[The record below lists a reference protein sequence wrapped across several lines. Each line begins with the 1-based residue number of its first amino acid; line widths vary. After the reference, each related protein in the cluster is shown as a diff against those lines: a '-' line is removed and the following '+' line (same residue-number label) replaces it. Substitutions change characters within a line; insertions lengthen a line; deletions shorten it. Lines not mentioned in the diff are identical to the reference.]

1 MAKGS
6 QNGVLKGKRG
16 NTVFFKIANSNNKE
30 KQGSREYVAEVANP
44 MTVPQA
50 TQRVKMTPAI
60 RFYSAFKED
69 CLDHSF
75 EGVKY
80 GGQSMRHFMKK
91 AFELQTGWPFAQKG
105 LAVALPAE
113 YLMSQGSLNPIWYEF
128 DSSNNF
134 VCENLA
140 MIDGTLGAWAQS
152 VIDASHGTIQNG
164 DQITIITLEGDNI
177 MAPWP
182 KTVRVVL
189 DTTATGSAET
199 ALSEMGIN
207 ITPDG
212 VINPSGTGFSIFGG
226 AVILSRPE
234 IAQTTGALTWKRS
247 TQRMAVN
254 FGNRDVASLFTQ
266 AAYNAAVRSYTKSG
280 NREIQ
285 SGYYLNQ
292 GKRNAAGLN
301 IPDAPIPENL
311 PMQIDVTYTAEWID
325 GSDHDSWGSGD
336 VNLKEGSDGNEFD
349 AFFSSEEELDLSLC
363 NLVHVEN
370 GQNITTNKVLQ
381 ADGSVKL
388 SFYLR
393 AVPSGN
399 HIVANYN
406 GHTLTGKL
414 QINYMVNP

>member
-91 AFELQTGWPFAQKG
+91 AFELQTGWPFARKG
-105 LAVALPAE
+105 LAVALPGE
-113 YLMSQGSLNPIWYEF
+113 YLMSQGSLNPIQYKF

-134 VCENLA
+134 VCEVLSV
-140 MIDGTLGAWAQS
+140 DHGTLGEWAQS
-152 VIDASHGTIQNG
+152 VIDASHGSIQNG
-164 DQITIITLEGDNI
+164 DQITIITLEGDYYL
-177 MAPWP
+177 APLP

-189 DTTATGSAET
+189 DTTATADAET
-199 ALSEMGIN
+199 ALGELGIN
-207 ITPDG
+207 ISPDG
-212 VINPSGTGFSIFGG
+212 YIQPSSEDFTIYGG
-226 AVILSRPE
+226 AIILSRPDV
-234 IAQTTGALTWKRS
+234 AQTNGALTWKRS

-254 FGNRDVASLFTQ
+254 YGHRDVAYLFTQ
-266 AAYNAAVRSYTKSG
+266 TAYNSAVRSYTKAG
-280 NREIQ
+280 NRDIQ
-285 SGYYLNQ
+285 SDYYLNQ
-292 GKRNAAGLN
+292 GKRNVADLN
-301 IPDAPIPENL
+301 IPDAPIPEDL
-311 PMQIDVTYTAEWID
+311 PLLVDVTYTAEWID
-325 GSDHDSWGSGD
+325 GSDHDTWGSGD
-336 VNLKEGSDGNEFD
+336 VDLREGSDGNEFE

-363 NLVHVEN
+363 NLVQVEN
-370 GQNITTNKVLQ
+370 GQNITTNKVMQ

-399 HIVANYN
+399 HIVAKYDGN
-406 GHTLTGKL
+406 TLTGKL

>member
-50 TQRVKMTPAI
+50 AQRVKMTPAI
-60 RFYSAFKED
+60 RFYSAFRED

-75 EGVKY
+75 EGIKY

-113 YLMSQGSLNPIWYEF
+113 YLMSQGSLNPIQYAF
-128 DSSNNF
+128 DGSNNF
-134 VCENLA
+134 VCEVLG
-140 MIDGTLGAWAQS
+140 MDDVTLGEWAQS
-152 VIDASHGTIQNG
+152 VIDASRGTIQNG

-189 DTTATGSAET
+189 DTTATGEAEQ
-199 ALSEMGIN
+199 ALSAMGIN
-207 ITPDG
+207 ISPDG
-212 VINPSGTGFSIFGG
+212 VIAASSKDFTIYGG

-254 FGNRDVASLFTQ
+254 YGNREVASLFTQ

-280 NREIQ
+280 NRDIQ
-285 SGYYLNQ
+285 SDYYLNQ

-301 IPDAPIPENL
+301 IPDAPVNIPFALGVTPQSHNDESWVYGKFFATMRDTKGKVYLIANAGSNNNVDIYGYDNQGNTDTISNNL
-311 PMQIDVTYTAEWID
+311 YLITQPSTKSAEDAGWLAVKAQYDGVLTTAEAEALAAAN
-325 GSDHDSWGSGD
+325 GVT
-336 VNLKEGSDGNEFD
+336 VNF
-349 AFFSSEEELDLSLC
+349 
-363 NLVHVEN
+363 
-370 GQNITTNKVLQ
+370 TTG
-381 ADGSVKL
+381 A
-388 SFYLR
+388 
-393 AVPSGN
+393 
-399 HIVANYN
+399 
-406 GHTLTGKL
+406 
-414 QINYMVNP
+414 

>member
-105 LAVALPAE
+105 LAVALPGE
-113 YLMSQGSLNPIWYEF
+113 YLMSQGSLQNIQYEF
-128 DSSNNF
+128 DSDNNF
-134 VCENLA
+134 VCEILA
-140 MIDGTLGAWAQS
+140 MVDGTLGAWAQS

-177 MAPWP
+177 MAPLP

-199 ALSEMGIN
+199 ALSEMGIS
-207 ITPDG
+207 ISPDG
-212 VINPSGTGFSIFGG
+212 VISASSQDFTIYGG
-226 AVILSRPE
+226 AIILSRPD
-234 IAQTTGALTWKRS
+234 IAQTNGALTWKRS

-254 FGNRDVASLFTQ
+254 YGHRDVAYLFTQ
-266 AAYNAAVRSYTKSG
+266 AAYNSAVRSYTKAG
-280 NREIQ
+280 NRDIQ
-285 SGYYLNQ
+285 SDYYLNQ
-292 GKRNAAGLN
+292 GKRNAADLN
-301 IPDAPIPENL
+301 IPDAPIPEDMPAL
-311 PMQIDVTYTAEWID
+311 IGVTYTADWAQIVDGEWGRESMNLPAATNED
-325 GSDHDSWGSGD
+325 QLDVKFKSD
-336 VNLKEGSDGNEFD
+336 
-349 AFFSSEEELDLSLC
+349 EELDLSLC
-363 NLVHVEN
+363 NIFNVTSGANVV
-370 GQNITTNKVLQ
+370 TNKVMN
-381 ADGSVKL
+381 ADGSVL
-388 SFYLR
+388 VTFTLGR
-393 AVPSGN
+393 VTSGSKV
-399 HIVANYN
+399 IAKYDDK
-406 GHTLTGKL
+406 TLTGEMT
-414 QINYMVNP
+414 ITWDENP

>member
-113 YLMSQGSLNPIWYEF
+113 YLMSQGSLNPIKYEF
-128 DSSNNF
+128 DSDNNF
-134 VCENLA
+134 VCEILA
-140 MIDGTLGAWAQS
+140 IVDGTIGEWAQS
-152 VIDASHGTIQNG
+152 VIDASRGTIQNG

-182 KTVRVVL
+182 KVVRVVL
-189 DTTATGSAET
+189 DTTATGKAEDK
-199 ALSEMGIN
+199 LGEMGIN
-207 ITPDG
+207 VSPDG
-212 VINPSGTGFSIFGG
+212 VINPSGTGFSIYGG
-226 AVILSRPE
+226 CVILSRPE
-234 IAQTTGALTWKRS
+234 ISQTTGALTWKRS

-254 FGNRDVASLFTQ
+254 YGNREVASLFTQ
-266 AAYNAAVRSYTKSG
+266 AAYNAAVRSFTKSG
-280 NREIQ
+280 NRDIQ
-285 SGYYLNQ
+285 SDYYLNQ
-292 GKRNAAGLN
+292 GKKKASDII
-301 IPDAPIPENL
+301 IPDAPVNIPFALGVTPQSHNEDSWVYGKFFATMRDTKGKVYLIADAGTNENVDIYGYDNQGNTDDISTAL
-311 PMQIDVTYTAEWID
+311 YLITQPSKKSAEDAGWLAVKAQYDGVLTTAEAEALAAAN
-325 GSDHDSWGSGD
+325 GVT
-336 VNLKEGSDGNEFD
+336 VNF
-349 AFFSSEEELDLSLC
+349 
-363 NLVHVEN
+363 
-370 GQNITTNKVLQ
+370 TTG
-381 ADGSVKL
+381 A
-388 SFYLR
+388 
-393 AVPSGN
+393 
-399 HIVANYN
+399 
-406 GHTLTGKL
+406 
-414 QINYMVNP
+414 

>member
-75 EGVKY
+75 EGIKY

-113 YLMSQGSLNPIWYEF
+113 YLMSQGSLNPIQYAF
-128 DSSNNF
+128 DSDNNF
-134 VCENLA
+134 VCEVLA
-140 MIDGTLGAWAQS
+140 TVDGTMGDWAKS
-152 VIDASHGTIQNG
+152 VIEASHGTIQNG
-164 DQITIITLEGDNI
+164 DQITIITLEGNNI

-182 KTVRVVL
+182 KVVRVVL
-189 DTTATGSAET
+189 DTASTEEAEGTLSA
-199 ALSEMGIN
+199 LGID
-207 ITPDG
+207 ISPDG
-212 VINPSGTGFSIFGG
+212 VIGAQIFGNTIYGG
-226 AVILSRPE
+226 AIIVSRPE
-234 IAQTTGALTWKRS
+234 VAQTTGALTWKRS

-254 FGNRDVASLFTQ
+254 YGNREVASLFTQ
-266 AAYNAAVRSYTKSG
+266 AAYSAAVRSYTKSG
-280 NREIQ
+280 NRDIQ
-285 SGYYLNQ
+285 SDYYLNQ

-301 IPDAPIPENL
+301 IPDAPVNIPFAL
-311 PMQIDVTYTAEWID
+311 GVTPQSKNEDSWVYGKFFATMRDTKGKVYLIADAGSNNNVDIYGYDNQGNTDKISNKLYLITQPSTKSAEDAGWLAVKDQYDGVLTTAEAEA
-325 GSDHDSWGSGD
+325 
-336 VNLKEGSDGNEFD
+336 L
-349 AFFSSEEELDLSLC
+349 AAA
-363 NLVHVEN
+363 N
-370 GQNITTNKVLQ
+370 GVAVTFTTG
-381 ADGSVKL
+381 A
-388 SFYLR
+388 
-393 AVPSGN
+393 
-399 HIVANYN
+399 
-406 GHTLTGKL
+406 
-414 QINYMVNP
+414 

>member
-75 EGVKY
+75 EGIKY

-113 YLMSQGSLNPIWYEF
+113 YLMSQGSLNPIQYEF
-128 DSSNNF
+128 DDNNEF
-134 VCENLA
+134 LCEILSVD
-140 MIDGTLGAWAQS
+140 DGTLGEWAQS

-189 DTTATGSAET
+189 DTTATTSAET
-199 ALSEMGIN
+199 ALNELGIN
-207 ITPDG
+207 ISPDG
-212 VINPSGTGFSIFGG
+212 FIKPSSKDFTIYGG
-226 AVILSRPE
+226 CVILSRPE

-254 FGNRDVASLFTQ
+254 YGNREVASLFTQ
-266 AAYNAAVRSYTKSG
+266 ATYNAAVRSYTKSG
-280 NREIQ
+280 NRDYQ
-285 SGYYLNQ
+285 SDYYLNQ
-292 GKRNAAGLN
+292 GKRKAAGMN
-301 IPDAPIPENL
+301 IPDAPVNL
-311 PMQIDVTYTAEWID
+311 PFALGVTPQSLNEDSWVYGKYFATMRDTKGKVYLIADAGTNNNVDIYGYDNQGNTDTIRTSLYLITQPSTKSDEDAGWLAVKAQYDGVLTTAEAKA
-325 GSDHDSWGSGD
+325 
-336 VNLKEGSDGNEFD
+336 LAD
-349 AFFSSEEELDLSLC
+349 A
-363 NLVHVEN
+363 N
-370 GQNITTNKVLQ
+370 GVSVTFTTG
-381 ADGSVKL
+381 A
-388 SFYLR
+388 
-393 AVPSGN
+393 
-399 HIVANYN
+399 
-406 GHTLTGKL
+406 
-414 QINYMVNP
+414 

>member
-6 QNGVLKGKRG
+6 QNGVLKGKKG

-80 GGQSMRHFMKK
+80 GAQSMRHFIQK
-91 AFELQTGWPFAQKG
+91 AFALKTGWPFAQKG
-105 LAVALPAE
+105 LDVALPAE
-113 YLMSQGSLNPIWYEF
+113 YLMSQGSLNPIQYEF
-128 DSSNNF
+128 DSDNAF
-134 VCENLA
+134 VCEVLA
-140 MIDGTLGAWAQS
+140 MVDGTLGKWAQS

-164 DQITIITLEGDNI
+164 DQITIITLEGENI
-177 MAPWP
+177 LAPWP

-189 DTTATGSAET
+189 DTTATEEAED
-199 ALSEMGIN
+199 ALLAMGIN
-207 ITPDG
+207 ISSDG
-212 VINPSGTGFSIFGG
+212 VIAASTSDFTIYGG
-226 AVILSRPE
+226 AVILSRPY
-234 IAQTTGALTWKRS
+234 IAQTTGALIWKRS

-254 FGNRDVASLFTQ
+254 YGNRDVASLFTQ
-266 AAYNAAVRSYTKSG
+266 AAYNAAVRSFTKSG
-280 NREIQ
+280 SRDIQ
-285 SGYYLNQ
+285 SDYYLNK
-292 GKRNAAGLN
+292 GKRNAAELN

-311 PMQIDVTYTAEWID
+311 PMQVDVTYTAEWVD
-325 GSDHDSWGSGD
+325 GSDHDTWGRGD
-336 VNLKEGSDGNEFD
+336 VNLPEGSNGNEFE

-370 GQNITTNKVLQ
+370 GQNIKTNKVMQ

-414 QINYMVNP
+414 QINYIVNP

>member
-16 NTVFFKIANSNNKE
+16 NTVFFKISNSNNKE

-75 EGVKY
+75 EGIKY

-91 AFELQTGWPFAQKG
+91 AFELQTGWPFARKG

-113 YLMSQGSLNPIWYEF
+113 YLMSQGSLNPLQYEF

-134 VCENLA
+134 VCEVLA
-140 MIDGTLGAWAQS
+140 MVDGTLGEWAQS

-189 DTTATGSAET
+189 DTTATGEAKA
-199 ALSEMGIN
+199 ALLAMGIN
-207 ITPDG
+207 ISPDG
-212 VINPSGTGFSIFGG
+212 YIAASSEDFTIYGG

-254 FGNRDVASLFTQ
+254 YGNRDVASLFTQ
-266 AAYNAAVRSYTKSG
+266 AAYNAAVRSFTKSG
-280 NREIQ
+280 NRDIQ
-285 SGYYLNQ
+285 SDYYLNQ
-292 GKRNAAGLN
+292 GKRKAAGMN
-301 IPDAPIPENL
+301 IPDAPVILPFALGVTPQSRNEDSWVYGKFFATMRDTNGKVYLIADAGTNNNVDIYGYDNQGNTDTVSNNL
-311 PMQIDVTYTAEWID
+311 YLITQPSKKSAEDAGWLAVKAQYDGVLTTAEAKALAAAN
-325 GSDHDSWGSGD
+325 GVT
-336 VNLKEGSDGNEFD
+336 VNF
-349 AFFSSEEELDLSLC
+349 
-363 NLVHVEN
+363 
-370 GQNITTNKVLQ
+370 TTG
-381 ADGSVKL
+381 A
-388 SFYLR
+388 
-393 AVPSGN
+393 
-399 HIVANYN
+399 
-406 GHTLTGKL
+406 
-414 QINYMVNP
+414 

>member
-75 EGVKY
+75 EGIKY

-113 YLMSQGSLNPIWYEF
+113 YLMSQGSLNPIPYEF
-128 DSSNNF
+128 DSDNNF
-134 VCENLA
+134 VCDVLA
-140 MIDGTLGAWAQS
+140 MVDGTLGAWAQS
-152 VIDASHGTIQNG
+152 VIDVSHGTIQNG

-189 DTTATGSAET
+189 DTTATAEAEQ

-207 ITPDG
+207 ISPDG
-212 VINPSGTGFSIFGG
+212 VIAASSTDFAIYGG

-254 FGNRDVASLFTQ
+254 YGNREVASLFTQ
-266 AAYNAAVRSYTKSG
+266 AAYSAAVRSYTKSG
-280 NREIQ
+280 NRDIQ
-285 SGYYLNQ
+285 SDYYLNQ
-292 GKRNAAGLN
+292 GKRNVAGLN
-301 IPDAPIPENL
+301 IPDAPVNIPFALGVTPQIHNEDSWVHGKFFATMRDTKGKVYLIADAGANDNVDIYGYDNQGNTDVISNNL
-311 PMQIDVTYTAEWID
+311 YLITQPASKPADNAGWLAVKAQYDGVLTTAEAEALAAAN
-325 GSDHDSWGSGD
+325 GVT
-336 VNLKEGSDGNEFD
+336 VNF
-349 AFFSSEEELDLSLC
+349 
-363 NLVHVEN
+363 
-370 GQNITTNKVLQ
+370 TTG
-381 ADGSVKL
+381 A
-388 SFYLR
+388 
-393 AVPSGN
+393 
-399 HIVANYN
+399 
-406 GHTLTGKL
+406 
-414 QINYMVNP
+414 

>member
-75 EGVKY
+75 EGIKY

-113 YLMSQGSLNPIWYEF
+113 YLMSQGSLNPIQYEF
-128 DSSNNF
+128 DSDNAF
-134 VCENLA
+134 VCEVLA
-140 MIDGTLGAWAQS
+140 MVDGTLAAWAQS
-152 VIDASHGTIQNG
+152 VIDASRGTIQNG

-182 KTVRVVL
+182 KTVRVIL
-189 DTTATGSAET
+189 DTTATEEAEK
-199 ALSEMGIN
+199 ALSEMGIS
-207 ITPDG
+207 ISPDG
-212 VINPSGTGFSIFGG
+212 VIAASSKDFTIYGG

-254 FGNRDVASLFTQ
+254 YGNREVASLFTQ
-266 AAYNAAVRSYTKSG
+266 AAYSAAVRSYTKSG
-280 NREIQ
+280 NRDIQ
-285 SGYYLNQ
+285 SDYYLNQ
-292 GKRNAAGLN
+292 GKRNVAGLN
-301 IPDAPIPENL
+301 IPDAPIPEEAY
-311 PMQIDVTYTAEWID
+311 PIEVSYTAPWASATDQPWGENIID
-325 GSDHDSWGSGD
+325 LPSGTASS
-336 VNLKEGSDGNEFD
+336 VLKVKFTSKKTLELNQCALFNLTEQEG
-349 AFFSSEEELDLSLC
+349 AR
-363 NLVHVEN
+363 
-370 GQNITTNKVLQ
+370 TTGVILE
-381 ADGSVKL
+381 DGSVEL
-388 SFYLR
+388 SLTIGDI
-393 AVPSGN
+393 GN
-399 HIVANYN
+399 ADNICAQYEGRN
-406 GHTLTGKL
+406 LTGRMI
-414 QINYMVNP
+414 INNG

>member
-75 EGVKY
+75 EGIKY

-113 YLMSQGSLNPIWYEF
+113 YLMSQGSLNPIQYEF

-134 VCENLA
+134 VCEDLA

-152 VIDASHGTIQNG
+152 VINASHGTIQNG
-164 DQITIITLEGDNI
+164 DQITIITLEGVFV

-189 DTTATGSAET
+189 DTTATASAET

-212 VINPSGTGFSIFGG
+212 VINPSGEGFSIFGG
-226 AVILSRPE
+226 CIILSRPE

-254 FGNRDVASLFTQ
+254 YGNREVASLFTQ
-266 AAYNAAVRSYTKSG
+266 AAYNAAVRSFTKSG
-280 NREIQ
+280 NRDIQ
-285 SGYYLNQ
+285 SDYYLNQ
-292 GKRNAAGLN
+292 GKRNAAGMN

-325 GSDHDSWGSGD
+325 GSDHDTWGSGD
-336 VNLKEGSDGNEFD
+336 VNLKEGSDGNEFE

-370 GQNITTNKVLQ
+370 GQNVTTNKVMQ

-393 AVPSGN
+393 AVPSGD

>member
-75 EGVKY
+75 EGIKY

-105 LAVALPAE
+105 LAVALPGE
-113 YLMSQGSLNPIWYEF
+113 YLMSQGSLQPIQYEF
-128 DSSNNF
+128 DSDNAF
-134 VCENLA
+134 VCEVLA
-140 MIDGTLGAWAQS
+140 MVDGSLGEWAQS

-189 DTTATGSAET
+189 DTTATGDAEE
-199 ALSEMGIN
+199 ALGEMGID
-207 ITPDG
+207 ISPDG
-212 VINPSGTGFSIFGG
+212 VISASSSDFDIYGG

-254 FGNRDVASLFTQ
+254 YGNRDVASLFTQ
-266 AAYNAAVRSYTKSG
+266 AAYSAAVRSFTKSS
-280 NREIQ
+280 NRDIQ
-285 SGYYLNQ
+285 SDYYLNQ
-292 GKRNAAGLN
+292 GKRNAAGMN
-301 IPDAPIPENL
+301 IPDAPVNIPFALGVTPQSHNEDSWVYGKFFATMRDTKGKVYLIANAGTNNNVDIYGYDN
-311 PMQIDVTYTAEWID
+311 QGNTDVIANDLYLITQPSTKSAEDAGWLAVKAQYDGVLTTAEAEALAAAN
-325 GSDHDSWGSGD
+325 GVT
-336 VNLKEGSDGNEFD
+336 VNF
-349 AFFSSEEELDLSLC
+349 
-363 NLVHVEN
+363 
-370 GQNITTNKVLQ
+370 TTG
-381 ADGSVKL
+381 A
-388 SFYLR
+388 
-393 AVPSGN
+393 
-399 HIVANYN
+399 
-406 GHTLTGKL
+406 
-414 QINYMVNP
+414 

>member
-75 EGVKY
+75 EGIKY

-113 YLMSQGSLNPIWYEF
+113 YLMSQGSLNPIQYEF
-128 DSSNNF
+128 DSDNAF
-134 VCENLA
+134 VCEVLA
-140 MIDGTLGAWAQS
+140 MVDGTLGEWAQS

-189 DTTATGSAET
+189 DTTATAEAEA

-207 ITPDG
+207 ISPDG
-212 VINPSGTGFSIFGG
+212 VIAASSQDFTIYGG

-254 FGNRDVASLFTQ
+254 YGNRDVASLFTQ
-266 AAYNAAVRSYTKSG
+266 AAYNSAVRSYTKAG
-280 NREIQ
+280 NRDIQ
-285 SGYYLNQ
+285 SDYYLNQ

-301 IPDAPIPENL
+301 IPDAPIPEDMPL
-311 PMQIDVTYTAEWID
+311 AIDVTYSAEWID
-325 GSDHDSWGSGD
+325 DSENIPWGSED
-336 VNLKEGSDGNEFD
+336 VVLPEGSDGNQFQAD
-349 AFFSSEEELDLSLC
+349 FSSDEELDLSLC
-363 NLVHVEN
+363 AIKNVTTGLNV
-370 GQNITTNKVLQ
+370 QTNKIMQ
-381 ADGSVKL
+381 ADGSVRVTFLLNK
-388 SFYLR
+388 
-393 AVPSGN
+393 VQSGSQ
-399 HIVANYN
+399 IVASYD
-406 GHTLTGKL
+406 GRILSGK
-414 QINYMVNP
+414 ITITYMVNP

>member
-113 YLMSQGSLNPIWYEF
+113 YLMSQGSLNPIQYEF
-128 DSSNNF
+128 DSDNAF
-134 VCENLA
+134 VCDVLA
-140 MIDGTLGAWAQS
+140 MVDGTLGEWAQS

-189 DTTATGSAET
+189 DTTATEEAGE
-199 ALSEMGIN
+199 ALLAMGIN
-207 ITPDG
+207 ISPDG
-212 VINPSGTGFSIFGG
+212 VFSASSQDFTIYGG

-254 FGNRDVASLFTQ
+254 YGNREVASLFTQ

-280 NREIQ
+280 NRDIQ
-285 SGYYLNQ
+285 SDYYLNQ
-292 GKRNAAGLN
+292 GKRNAAGMN
-301 IPDAPIPENL
+301 IPDAPVNIPFALGVTPQSHNDDSWVYGKFFATMRDTKGKVYLIANAGTNNNVDIYGYDNQGNTDTISNNL
-311 PMQIDVTYTAEWID
+311 YLITQPSTKSAEDAGWLAVKAQYDGVLTTAEAEALAAAN
-325 GSDHDSWGSGD
+325 GVT
-336 VNLKEGSDGNEFD
+336 VNF
-349 AFFSSEEELDLSLC
+349 
-363 NLVHVEN
+363 
-370 GQNITTNKVLQ
+370 TTG
-381 ADGSVKL
+381 A
-388 SFYLR
+388 
-393 AVPSGN
+393 
-399 HIVANYN
+399 
-406 GHTLTGKL
+406 
-414 QINYMVNP
+414 

>member
-75 EGVKY
+75 EGIKY

-105 LAVALPAE
+105 LAVALPGE
-113 YLMSQGSLNPIWYEF
+113 YLMSKGSLNPIQFEF
-128 DSSNNF
+128 DSDNAF
-134 VCENLA
+134 VCDVLA
-140 MIDGTLGAWAQS
+140 MVDGTLGEWAQS

-199 ALSEMGIN
+199 ALNEMGIS
-207 ITPDG
+207 ISPDG
-212 VINPSGTGFSIFGG
+212 VIAASSQDFTIYGG

-234 IAQTTGALTWKRS
+234 IAQNTGALTWKRS

-254 FGNRDVASLFTQ
+254 YGNRDVASLFTQ
-266 AAYNAAVRSYTKSG
+266 AAYNAAVRSFTKSG
-280 NREIQ
+280 NRDIQ
-285 SGYYLNQ
+285 SDYYLNQ

-301 IPDAPIPENL
+301 IPDAPVIIPFALGVTPQSHNEDSWVYGKFFATMRDTKGKVYLIANAGANNNVDIYGYDNQGNTDTISNNL
-311 PMQIDVTYTAEWID
+311 YLITQPSTKSAEDAGWLAVKAQYDGVLTTAEAEALAAAN
-325 GSDHDSWGSGD
+325 GVA
-336 VNLKEGSDGNEFD
+336 VNF
-349 AFFSSEEELDLSLC
+349 
-363 NLVHVEN
+363 
-370 GQNITTNKVLQ
+370 TTG
-381 ADGSVKL
+381 A
-388 SFYLR
+388 
-393 AVPSGN
+393 
-399 HIVANYN
+399 
-406 GHTLTGKL
+406 
-414 QINYMVNP
+414 

>member
-75 EGVKY
+75 EGIKY

-113 YLMSQGSLNPIWYEF
+113 YLMSQGSLNPIQYSF
-128 DSSNNF
+128 YDSQSF
-134 VCENLA
+134 ICEVLA
-140 MIDGTLGAWAQS
+140 MIDGTLGEWAQS
-152 VIDASHGTIQNG
+152 VINASHGNIQNG

-189 DTTATGSAET
+189 DTTATGEAEQ
-199 ALSEMGIN
+199 ALSAMGIN
-207 ITPDG
+207 ISPDG
-212 VINPSGTGFSIFGG
+212 VIAPSAQYFSIYGG

-254 FGNRDVASLFTQ
+254 YGNREVAALFTQ
-266 AAYNAAVRSYTKSG
+266 AAYSAAVRSYTKSG
-280 NREIQ
+280 DRDIQ
-285 SGYYLNQ
+285 SDYYLNQ
-292 GKRNAAGLN
+292 GKRNAAGMN
-301 IPDAPIPENL
+301 IPDAPVNIPFGL
-311 PMQIDVTYTAEWID
+311 DVTPQSHNDDSWVYGKFFATMRDTKGKVYLIANAGANDNVEIYGYDNQGNSDEVSKNLYLITQPSTKSAEDAGWLAVKAQYDGVLTTAEA
-325 GSDHDSWGSGD
+325 
-336 VNLKEGSDGNEFD
+336 D
-349 AFFSSEEELDLSLC
+349 ALATA
-363 NLVHVEN
+363 N
-370 GQNITTNKVLQ
+370 GVTVTFN
-381 ADGSVKL
+381 
-388 SFYLR
+388 
-393 AVPSGN
+393 
-399 HIVANYN
+399 
-406 GHTLTGKL
+406 TGA
-414 QINYMVNP
+414 

>member
-113 YLMSQGSLNPIWYEF
+113 YLMSQGSLNPIQYEF

-134 VCENLA
+134 VCEVLA
-140 MIDGTLGAWAQS
+140 AVDGTMGDWAKS

-164 DQITIITLEGDNI
+164 DQITIITLEGNNI

-182 KTVRVVL
+182 KVVRVVL
-189 DTTATGSAET
+189 DTTSTEEAEG
-199 ALSEMGIN
+199 ALSALGID
-207 ITPDG
+207 ISPDG
-212 VINPSGTGFSIFGG
+212 VIGAKIFGNTIYG
-226 AVILSRPE
+226 GTIIVSRPE
-234 IAQTTGALTWKRS
+234 VSQTTGALTWKRS

-254 FGNRDVASLFTQ
+254 YGNRDVASLFTQ
-266 AAYNAAVRSYTKSG
+266 AAYSAAVRSYTKSG
-280 NREIQ
+280 TRDIQ
-285 SGYYLNQ
+285 SDYYLNQ
-292 GKRNAAGLN
+292 GKRNAAGVS
-301 IPDAPIPENL
+301 IPDAPVNIPFALGVTPQNKNEDSWVYGKFFATMRDTKGKVYLIANAGASNNVDIYGYDNQGNTDTISNNL
-311 PMQIDVTYTAEWID
+311 HLITQPSTKSAEDAGWLAVKAQYDGVLTTAEAEA
-325 GSDHDSWGSGD
+325 
-336 VNLKEGSDGNEFD
+336 L
-349 AFFSSEEELDLSLC
+349 AA
-363 NLVHVEN
+363 EN
-370 GQNITTNKVLQ
+370 GVTVTFTTG
-381 ADGSVKL
+381 A
-388 SFYLR
+388 
-393 AVPSGN
+393 
-399 HIVANYN
+399 
-406 GHTLTGKL
+406 
-414 QINYMVNP
+414 

>member
-75 EGVKY
+75 EGIKY

-113 YLMSQGSLNPIWYEF
+113 YLMSQGSLNPIQYEF
-128 DSSNNF
+128 DDNNEF
-134 VCENLA
+134 LCEILSVD
-140 MIDGTLGAWAQS
+140 DGTLGEWAQS

-199 ALSEMGIN
+199 ALLAMGIN
-207 ITPDG
+207 ISPDG
-212 VINPSGTGFSIFGG
+212 FIQPSSQDFTIYGG

-254 FGNRDVASLFTQ
+254 YGNSQVASLFTQ

-280 NREIQ
+280 NRDIQ
-285 SGYYLNQ
+285 SDYYLNQ
-292 GKRNAAGLN
+292 GKRNAADMN
-301 IPDAPIPENL
+301 IPDAPVNL
-311 PMQIDVTYTAEWID
+311 PFALGVTPQIINEDSWVHGKFFATMRDTKGKVYLIADAGTNDNVDIYGYDNQGNTNTIRTSLYLITQPASKPADNAGWLAVKAQYDGVLTTAEAQA
-325 GSDHDSWGSGD
+325 
-336 VNLKEGSDGNEFD
+336 L
-349 AFFSSEEELDLSLC
+349 AAA
-363 NLVHVEN
+363 N
-370 GQNITTNKVLQ
+370 GVTVTFTTG
-381 ADGSVKL
+381 A
-388 SFYLR
+388 
-393 AVPSGN
+393 
-399 HIVANYN
+399 
-406 GHTLTGKL
+406 
-414 QINYMVNP
+414 

>member
-75 EGVKY
+75 EGIKY

-105 LAVALPAE
+105 LAVALPGE
-113 YLMSQGSLNPIWYEF
+113 YLMSQGSLNPIQYEF

-134 VCENLA
+134 VCEVLA
-140 MIDGTLGAWAQS
+140 MVDGTLGAWAQS

-189 DTTATGSAET
+189 DTTATGDAAT
-199 ALSEMGIN
+199 ALSAMGIT
-207 ITPDG
+207 ISPDG
-212 VINPSGTGFSIFGG
+212 VISASSSDFSIYGG

-254 FGNRDVASLFTQ
+254 YGNRDVASLFTQ
-266 AAYNAAVRSYTKSG
+266 AAYSAAVRSFTKSG
-280 NREIQ
+280 NRDIQ
-285 SGYYLNQ
+285 SDYYLNQ

-301 IPDAPIPENL
+301 IPDAPLPTFPFKMMNTVQCTNEDSAIYGTYGAILLDPADGKSKLVADLENNQYSVCAWSQTGQGPEGAAPEPDGELYEQRAVAEL
-311 PMQIDVTYTAEWID
+311 PAEWR
-325 GSDHDSWGSGD
+325 SQYD
-336 VNLKEGSDGNEFD
+336 VVISH
-349 AFFSSEEELDLSLC
+349 SEAINIAAANGVDLD
-363 NLVHVEN
+363 
-370 GQNITTNKVLQ
+370 
-381 ADGSVKL
+381 
-388 SFYLR
+388 F
-393 AVPSGN
+393 
-399 HIVANYN
+399 VAS
-406 GHTLTGKL
+406 
-414 QINYMVNP
+414 

>member
-75 EGVKY
+75 EGIKY

-113 YLMSQGSLNPIWYEF
+113 YLMSQGSLNPIQYEF

-134 VCENLA
+134 VCEVLA
-140 MIDGTLGAWAQS
+140 AVDGTMGEWAKS

-164 DQITIITLEGDNI
+164 DQITIITLEGSNI

-182 KTVRVVL
+182 KVVRVVL
-189 DTTATGSAET
+189 DTTSIEEAEGTLSA
-199 ALSEMGIN
+199 LGID
-207 ITPDG
+207 ISPDG
-212 VINPSGTGFSIFGG
+212 VIGAQIFGNTIYGG
-226 AVILSRPE
+226 AIIVSRPE
-234 IAQTTGALTWKRS
+234 VAQTTGALTWKRS

-254 FGNRDVASLFTQ
+254 YGNRDVASLFTQ
-266 AAYNAAVRSYTKSG
+266 AAYRAAVRSYTKSG
-280 NREIQ
+280 NRDIQ
-285 SGYYLNQ
+285 SDYYLNQ
-292 GKRNAAGLN
+292 GKRNAADLN
-301 IPDAPIPENL
+301 IPDAPVNIPFAL
-311 PMQIDVTYTAEWID
+311 GVTPQSKNEESWVYGKFFATMRDTKGKMYLIANAGANDNVDIYGYDNQGNTDKISNKLYLITQPSTKSAEDAGWLAVKAQYDGVLTTAEAEA
-325 GSDHDSWGSGD
+325 
-336 VNLKEGSDGNEFD
+336 L
-349 AFFSSEEELDLSLC
+349 ATA
-363 NLVHVEN
+363 N
-370 GQNITTNKVLQ
+370 GVAVTFTTG
-381 ADGSVKL
+381 A
-388 SFYLR
+388 
-393 AVPSGN
+393 
-399 HIVANYN
+399 
-406 GHTLTGKL
+406 
-414 QINYMVNP
+414 

>member
-91 AFELQTGWPFAQKG
+91 AFELKAGWPFAQKG
-105 LAVALPAE
+105 LAVALPGE
-113 YLMSQGSLNPIWYEF
+113 YLMSQGSLNPIQYEF
-128 DSSNNF
+128 DSDNAF
-134 VCENLA
+134 VCEVLA
-140 MIDGTLGAWAQS
+140 MVDGTLGAWAQS
-152 VIDASHGTIQNG
+152 VIDASHGSIQNG
-164 DQITIITLEGDNI
+164 DQITIITLEGNYYL
-177 MAPWP
+177 APLP

-199 ALSEMGIN
+199 ALSEMGIS
-207 ITPDG
+207 ISPDG
-212 VINPSGTGFSIFGG
+212 VIAASSQNFTIYGG

-234 IAQTTGALTWKRS
+234 IAQTNGALTWKRS

-254 FGNRDVASLFTQ
+254 YGHRDVAYLFSQT
-266 AAYNAAVRSYTKSG
+266 AYNSAVRSYTKAG
-280 NREIQ
+280 NRDIQ
-285 SGYYLNQ
+285 SDYYLNQ

-301 IPDAPIPENL
+301 IPDAPIPEDVPAL
-311 PMQIDVTYTAEWID
+311 IDVTYTASWAQIVDGEWGRESMD
-325 GSDHDSWGSGD
+325 LPAATNEDQLD
-336 VNLKEGSDGNEFD
+336 VKFK
-349 AFFSSEEELDLSLC
+349 SEEELDLSLC
-363 NLVHVEN
+363 NIKNVTSGANVV
-370 GQNITTNKVLQ
+370 TNKVMNT
-381 ADGSVKL
+381 DGSVL
-388 SFYLR
+388 VTFTLGR
-393 AVPSGN
+393 VTSGSKV
-399 HIVANYN
+399 VATYDDKI
-406 GHTLTGKL
+406 LTGEMT
-414 QINYMVNP
+414 IEWDENP

>member
-75 EGVKY
+75 EGIKY

-113 YLMSQGSLNPIWYEF
+113 YLMSQGSLNPIQYEF
-128 DSSNNF
+128 DRSNNF
-134 VCENLA
+134 VCEVLA
-140 MIDGTLGAWAQS
+140 LIDGTLGEWAQS

-182 KTVRVVL
+182 KTVRIIL
-189 DTTATGSAET
+189 DTTATGEAEQT
-199 ALSEMGIN
+199 LNEMGIY
-207 ITPDG
+207 ISSDG
-212 VINPSGTGFSIFGG
+212 IIDTSSEGFVIFAG
-226 AVILSRPE
+226 AVILSRPDV
-234 IAQTTGALTWKRS
+234 AQTTGALTWKRS

-254 FGNRDVASLFTQ
+254 YGRRDVASLFTQ
-266 AAYNAAVRSYTKSG
+266 AAYSAAVRSYTKSG
-280 NREIQ
+280 NRDIQ
-285 SGYYLNQ
+285 SDYYLNQ

-301 IPDAPIPENL
+301 IPDAPVNMPFAL
-311 PMQIDVTYTAEWID
+311 GVTPQSLDE
-325 GSDHDSWGSGD
+325 DSWVYGKFFATMRDTKGKVYLIAD
-336 VNLKEGSDGNEFD
+336 AGANDNVNIYGYDNQGNSNVISD
-349 AFFSSEEELDLSLC
+349 
-363 NLVHVEN
+363 NLYLITQPASKPADNTGWLAVKAQYDGVLTSAEAEALAAAN
-370 GQNITTNKVLQ
+370 GVTVTFTTG
-381 ADGSVKL
+381 A
-388 SFYLR
+388 
-393 AVPSGN
+393 
-399 HIVANYN
+399 
-406 GHTLTGKL
+406 
-414 QINYMVNP
+414 

>member
-75 EGVKY
+75 EGIKY

-91 AFELQTGWPFAQKG
+91 AFELQAGWPFAQKG

-113 YLMSQGSLNPIWYEF
+113 YLMSQGSLNPIQYEF
-128 DSSNNF
+128 DSDNNF
-134 VCENLA
+134 VCEILA
-140 MIDGTLGAWAQS
+140 IVSGSIGKWAQS
-152 VIDASHGTIQNG
+152 VIDASRGTIQNG

-182 KTVRVVL
+182 KTARIVL
-189 DTTATGSAET
+189 DTTATEDAEEV
-199 ALSEMGIN
+199 LSHLGIN
-207 ITPDG
+207 ISPDG
-212 VINPSGTGFSIFGG
+212 VIAASSEDFTIYGG

-234 IAQTTGALTWKRS
+234 IAQTTGALSWKRS

-254 FGNRDVASLFTQ
+254 YGNRDVASLFTQ
-266 AAYNAAVRSYTKSG
+266 AAYSAAVRSFTKSG
-280 NREIQ
+280 NRDIQ
-285 SGYYLNQ
+285 SDYYLNQ

-301 IPDAPIPENL
+301 IPDAPVNIPFAL
-311 PMQIDVTYTAEWID
+311 GVTPQIHNEDSWVHGKFFATMRDNKGKVFLIANTGANNNVDIYGYDNQGNTDVISNKLYLITQPASKPADNAGWLAVKAQYDGVLTTAEAEALAAAN
-325 GSDHDSWGSGD
+325 GVT
-336 VNLKEGSDGNEFD
+336 VNF
-349 AFFSSEEELDLSLC
+349 
-363 NLVHVEN
+363 
-370 GQNITTNKVLQ
+370 TTG
-381 ADGSVKL
+381 A
-388 SFYLR
+388 
-393 AVPSGN
+393 
-399 HIVANYN
+399 
-406 GHTLTGKL
+406 
-414 QINYMVNP
+414 

>member
-75 EGVKY
+75 EGIKY

-91 AFELQTGWPFAQKG
+91 AFELQTGWPFARKG

-113 YLMSQGSLNPIWYEF
+113 YLMSQGSLNPIQYRF
-128 DSSNNF
+128 DSDNNF
-134 VCENLA
+134 VCEVLA
-140 MIDGTLGAWAQS
+140 MVDGTLGEWAQS

-164 DQITIITLEGDNI
+164 DQITIITLEGDYYL
-177 MAPWP
+177 APLP

-189 DTTATGSAET
+189 DTTATGEAEA
-199 ALSEMGIN
+199 ALSAMGIT
-207 ITPDG
+207 ISPDG
-212 VINPSGTGFSIFGG
+212 VIGASSEDFSIYGG

-254 FGNRDVASLFTQ
+254 YGNRDVASLFTQ
-266 AAYNAAVRSYTKSG
+266 AAYNAAVRSYTKAG
-280 NREIQ
+280 NRDIQ
-285 SGYYLNQ
+285 SDYYLNQ
-292 GKRNAAGLN
+292 GKRNGADLN
-301 IPDAPIPENL
+301 IPDAPIPEDMPAL
-311 PMQIDVTYTAEWID
+311 IDVTYTADWAQITDGEWGRESMNLPEATNED
-325 GSDHDSWGSGD
+325 QLD
-336 VNLKEGSDGNEFD
+336 VKFKAD
-349 AFFSSEEELDLSLC
+349 EELDLSLC
-363 NLVHVEN
+363 NIFNVTSGANVV
-370 GQNITTNKVLQ
+370 TNKVMN
-381 ADGSVKL
+381 ADGSVL
-388 SFYLR
+388 VTFTLGR
-393 AVPSGN
+393 VTSGSKV
-399 HIVANYN
+399 VAKYDDK
-406 GHTLTGKL
+406 TLTGEMT
-414 QINYMVNP
+414 ITWDENP

>member
-113 YLMSQGSLNPIWYEF
+113 YLMSQGSLNPMQYKF

-134 VCENLA
+134 VCEVLS
-140 MIDGTLGAWAQS
+140 MVDGTLGEWAQS

-164 DQITIITLEGDNI
+164 DQITIITLEGNNI

-189 DTTATGSAET
+189 DTTATGEAEQ
-199 ALSEMGIN
+199 ALSEMGIS
-207 ITPDG
+207 ISPDG
-212 VINPSGTGFSIFGG
+212 VIGSDFTIYGG

-254 FGNRDVASLFTQ
+254 YGIREVASLFTQ
-266 AAYNAAVRSYTKSG
+266 AAYSAAVRSYTKSG
-280 NREIQ
+280 NRDIQ
-285 SGYYLNQ
+285 SDYYLNQ

-301 IPDAPIPENL
+301 IPDAPVNMPFALGVTPQSLNEDSWVYGKFFATMRDTKGKVYLIANAGANDNVDIYGYDNQGNTDVISGNL
-311 PMQIDVTYTAEWID
+311 YLITQPSTKSTKDAGWLTVKAQYDGVLTTAEAEA
-325 GSDHDSWGSGD
+325 
-336 VNLKEGSDGNEFD
+336 L
-349 AFFSSEEELDLSLC
+349 AAA
-363 NLVHVEN
+363 N
-370 GQNITTNKVLQ
+370 GFTVTFK
-381 ADGSVKL
+381 
-388 SFYLR
+388 
-393 AVPSGN
+393 
-399 HIVANYN
+399 
-406 GHTLTGKL
+406 TGA
-414 QINYMVNP
+414 

>member
-1 MAKGS
+1 M
-6 QNGVLKGKRG
+6 
-16 NTVFFKIANSNNKE
+16 FFKIANSNNKE

-75 EGVKY
+75 EGIKY

-91 AFELQTGWPFAQKG
+91 AFELKTGWPFAQKG

-113 YLMSQGSLNPIWYEF
+113 YLMSQGSLNPIQYEF

-134 VCENLA
+134 VCEILA
-140 MIDGTLGAWAQS
+140 FVDGTMGEWAQS

-189 DTTATGSAET
+189 DTE
-199 ALSEMGIN
+199 SEEGADEVLPELGISVS
-207 ITPDG
+207 PDG
-212 VINPSGTGFSIFGG
+212 VISASSENGVIFGG

-254 FGNRDVASLFTQ
+254 YGNLQVASLFTQ
-266 AAYNAAVRSYTKSG
+266 AAYNTAVRSYTKSG
-280 NREIQ
+280 NRDIQ
-285 SGYYLNQ
+285 SDYYLNQ

-301 IPDAPIPENL
+301 IPDAPIPEDM
-311 PMQIDVTYTAEWID
+311 PVQINVSYSADWIP
-325 GSDHDSWGSGD
+325 GSDNTPWGASD
-336 VNLKEGSDGNEFD
+336 VNLPEGSSDGKFAALFKADEQ
-349 AFFSSEEELDLSLC
+349 LDSLLC
-363 NLVHVEN
+363 NLVIADTGN
-370 GQNITTNKVLQ
+370 DITTTKVVKQ
-381 ADGSVKL
+381 DGSIEV
-388 SFYLR
+388 SFTIGTISD
-393 AVPSGN
+393 ATD
-399 HIVANYN
+399 IVAKY
-406 GHTLTGKL
+406 GDRILTGKL
-414 QINYMVNP
+414 TINHA

>member
-75 EGVKY
+75 EGIKY

-113 YLMSQGSLNPIWYEF
+113 YLMSQGSLNPIQYEF

-134 VCENLA
+134 VCEVLA
-140 MIDGTLGAWAQS
+140 AVDGTMGEWAKS

-182 KTVRVVL
+182 KVVRVVL
-189 DTTATGSAET
+189 DTTSIEEAEGTLSA
-199 ALSEMGIN
+199 LGID
-207 ITPDG
+207 ISPDG
-212 VINPSGTGFSIFGG
+212 VIGAQIFGNTIYGG
-226 AVILSRPE
+226 AIIVSRPE
-234 IAQTTGALTWKRS
+234 VAQTTGALTWKRS

-254 FGNRDVASLFTQ
+254 YGNRDVASLFTQ
-266 AAYNAAVRSYTKSG
+266 AAYRAAVRSYTKSG
-280 NREIQ
+280 NRDIQ
-285 SGYYLNQ
+285 SDYYLNQ
-292 GKRNAAGLN
+292 GKRNAADLN
-301 IPDAPIPENL
+301 IPDAPVNIPFAL
-311 PMQIDVTYTAEWID
+311 GVTPQSKNEESWVYGKFFATMRDTKGKMYLIANAGANDNVDIYGYDNQGNTDKISNKLYLITQPSTKSAEDAGWLAVKAQYDGVLTTAEAEA
-325 GSDHDSWGSGD
+325 
-336 VNLKEGSDGNEFD
+336 L
-349 AFFSSEEELDLSLC
+349 ATA
-363 NLVHVEN
+363 N
-370 GQNITTNKVLQ
+370 GVAVTFTTG
-381 ADGSVKL
+381 A
-388 SFYLR
+388 
-393 AVPSGN
+393 
-399 HIVANYN
+399 
-406 GHTLTGKL
+406 
-414 QINYMVNP
+414 

>member
-75 EGVKY
+75 EGIKY

-113 YLMSQGSLNPIWYEF
+113 YLMSQGSLNPIQYEF
-128 DSSNNF
+128 DSDNNF
-134 VCENLA
+134 VCEVLA
-140 MIDGTLGAWAQS
+140 MVDGTLGEWAQS

-189 DTTATGSAET
+189 DTTATGEAEA
-199 ALSEMGIN
+199 ALLAMGIN
-207 ITPDG
+207 ISPDG
-212 VINPSGTGFSIFGG
+212 VISASSSDFAIYGG
-226 AVILSRPE
+226 AIILSRPE

-254 FGNRDVASLFTQ
+254 YGNRDVASLFTQ
-266 AAYNAAVRSYTKSG
+266 NAYNAAVRSYTKSG
-280 NREIQ
+280 NRDIQ
-285 SGYYLNQ
+285 SDYYLNQ

-301 IPDAPIPENL
+301 IPDAPVNIPFALGVTPQSHNEDSWVYGKFFATMRDTKGKVYLIANAGTNNNVDIYGYDNQGNTDTISNNL
-311 PMQIDVTYTAEWID
+311 YLITQPSTKSDEDAGWLAVKDQYDGVLTTAEAEALAAAN
-325 GSDHDSWGSGD
+325 GVS
-336 VNLKEGSDGNEFD
+336 VNF
-349 AFFSSEEELDLSLC
+349 
-363 NLVHVEN
+363 
-370 GQNITTNKVLQ
+370 TTG
-381 ADGSVKL
+381 A
-388 SFYLR
+388 
-393 AVPSGN
+393 
-399 HIVANYN
+399 
-406 GHTLTGKL
+406 
-414 QINYMVNP
+414 

>member
-75 EGVKY
+75 EGIKY

-113 YLMSQGSLNPIWYEF
+113 YLMSQGSLNPIQYEF

-134 VCENLA
+134 VCEVLS
-140 MIDGTLGAWAQS
+140 MVDGTLGEWAQS
-152 VIDASHGTIQNG
+152 VIDVSYGTIQNG

-182 KTVRVVL
+182 KTVRVIL
-189 DTTATGSAET
+189 DTTATADAET
-199 ALSEMGIN
+199 ALGELGIN
-207 ITPDG
+207 ISPDG
-212 VINPSGTGFSIFGG
+212 VIGASSEDFTIFGG

-254 FGNRDVASLFTQ
+254 YGDRQVASLFTQ
-266 AAYNAAVRSYTKSG
+266 ASYNAAVRSYTKSG
-280 NREIQ
+280 NRDIQ
-285 SGYYLNQ
+285 SDYYLNQ
-292 GKRNAAGLN
+292 GKRNAAGVN
-301 IPDAPIPENL
+301 IPDAPVNVPFALGVTPQSHNEDSWVYGKFFATMRDTKGKVYLIADAGTNNNVDIYGYDNQGNTDVISNNL
-311 PMQIDVTYTAEWID
+311 YLITQPSTKSAEDTGWLAVKAQYDGVLTTAEAEALAAAN
-325 GSDHDSWGSGD
+325 GVT
-336 VNLKEGSDGNEFD
+336 VNF
-349 AFFSSEEELDLSLC
+349 
-363 NLVHVEN
+363 
-370 GQNITTNKVLQ
+370 TTG
-381 ADGSVKL
+381 A
-388 SFYLR
+388 
-393 AVPSGN
+393 
-399 HIVANYN
+399 
-406 GHTLTGKL
+406 
-414 QINYMVNP
+414 

>member
-75 EGVKY
+75 EGIKY

-105 LAVALPAE
+105 LAVALPGE
-113 YLMSQGSLNPIWYEF
+113 YLMSQGSLQPIQYEF
-128 DSSNNF
+128 DSSNSF
-134 VCENLA
+134 VCEVLA
-140 MIDGTLGAWAQS
+140 MVDGTLGEWAQS

-199 ALSEMGIN
+199 ALSEMGIS
-207 ITPDG
+207 ISPDG
-212 VINPSGTGFSIFGG
+212 VIAASTSDFTIYGG

-254 FGNRDVASLFTQ
+254 YNNSEVASLFTQ
-266 AAYNAAVRSYTKSG
+266 NAYDAAVRSFTKSG
-280 NREIQ
+280 NRDIQ
-285 SGYYLNQ
+285 SDYYLNQ

-301 IPDAPIPENL
+301 IPDAPVNIPFAQGVTPQSHNEDSWVYGKYFATMRDNKGKVYL
-311 PMQIDVTYTAEWID
+311 IADAGTNNNVDIYGYDAQGNSDVIGPMLYLITQPSTKSAEDAGWLAVKAQYDGVLTTAEAGALAAAND
-325 GSDHDSWGSGD
+325 EPVVFVTGS
-336 VNLKEGSDGNEFD
+336 
-349 AFFSSEEELDLSLC
+349 
-363 NLVHVEN
+363 
-370 GQNITTNKVLQ
+370 
-381 ADGSVKL
+381 
-388 SFYLR
+388 
-393 AVPSGN
+393 
-399 HIVANYN
+399 
-406 GHTLTGKL
+406 
-414 QINYMVNP
+414 